1 MNRQE
6 VEDIKS
12 GVPDIAVDLERGV
25 RIVHVAEQVPDRV
38 AVFGKHLG
46 KLGVDALLL
55 FGRAHCN
62 GIAPAAKDI
71 ADPSA
76 ARRCQNQYGKK
87 ANSSPT
93 LRPHP
98 NPVPLLQ
105 ALGIRAV
112 TLPQDVSRTLFNPSG
127 THTVAS
133 LHQTGR
139 ISGQGLG
146 VNLQIV
152 GVGANEAHIQ
162 FRRSVLGDL

>member
-1 MNRQE
+1 MTPENGIGRLDRQE
-6 VEDIKS
+6 VED
-12 GVPDIAVDLERGV
+12 LERGV
-25 RIVHVAEQVPDRV
+25 PEVAVHLDRDVGVVATVEQVPDRV
-38 AVFGKHLG
+38 AVFGEHLG

-71 ADPSA
+71 ADPTA

-87 ANSSPT
+87 ADSSPT

-127 THTVAS
+127 TRTVAS

-139 ISGQGLG
+139 ISGRGSG
-146 VNLQIV
+146 
-152 GVGANEAHIQ
+152 
-162 FRRSVLGDL
+162 